1 MGVSGYLVDSGHRVG
16 SYKERGAGNNH
27 TDSMEDRQGRLKNMD
42 EDIDEKEVM
51 EEHKDAVLG
60 YRWAVNETV
69 VWKEEL
75 ARKIDN
81 LLPNRP

>member
-1 MGVSGYLVDSGHRVG
+1 MIALARQLRESFERNDKKISELVVH
-16 SYKERGAGNNH
+16 EN
-27 TDSMEDRQGRLKNMD
+27 
-42 EDIDEKEVM
+42 IDEKEVM
-51 EEHKDAVLG
+51 EEHGDAVLE

-69 VWKEEL
+69 VWKEEI

>member
-1 MGVSGYLVDSGHRVG
+1 VVG
-16 SYKERGAGNNH
+16 IARQLREAFERN
-27 TDSMEDRQGRLKNMD
+27 DRNIDALEIHD
-42 EDIDEKEVM
+42 AIDEKEVM

>member
-1 MGVSGYLVDSGHRVG
+1 MLGIARQLRESFE
-16 SYKERGAGNNH
+16 KN
-27 TDSMEDRQGRLKNMD
+27 DRNIDALEIH

>member
-1 MGVSGYLVDSGHRVG
+1 VVKQNVLAVARQLKEAFERNDKNISELLVH
-16 SYKERGAGNNH
+16 E
-27 TDSMEDRQGRLKNMD
+27 T
-42 EDIDEKEVM
+42 IDEKEVM
-51 EEHKDAVLG
+51 EEHSNAVLE

-69 VWKEEL
+69 VWKEEI

>member
-1 MGVSGYLVDSGHRVG
+1 VHENL
-16 SYKERGAGNNH
+16 
-27 TDSMEDRQGRLKNMD
+27 
-42 EDIDEKEVM
+42 DEKEVM
-51 EEHKDAVLG
+51 DEHANAVLE

-69 VWKEEL
+69 VWKEEI

>member
-1 MGVSGYLVDSGHRVG
+1 MVG
-16 SYKERGAGNNH
+16 IARQLREAFERN
-27 TDSMEDRQGRLKNMD
+27 DRNIDAL
-42 EDIDEKEVM
+42 EIHEPIDEKEVM